1 MEAGA
6 TIGQYVLQRQLAVGG
21 MAEIWLATT
30 QGPAGFQK
38 DVVIKRILP
47 QFATDATFVEMFLDE
62 ARLAASLSHPH
73 IVSIFNLGRDGD
85 SYFIAMEFIDGYDL
99 SRLLVRAKTRGLSIP
114 AHIAVRIVADACA
127 GLDYAHNFV
136 DREGNRVG
144 LVHRDISPHNL
155 LISRNGVVKL
165 VDFGVAKA
173 ASSVHKTQTGMVKG
187 KLAYLSPEQIHAKVL
202 DGRSDIFAMGIVLYE
217 LLTGERPFGG
227 ESELLAISA
236 ILNEPHQPMSNFR
249 TDLPAG
255 LDEIVATALAK
266 KAQDRF
272 QSAAEMERAL
282 EQWLKAQQQ
291 LVTQRD
297 LADYLTALFSER
309 QAAPTG
315 GGPTLLGEV
324 DAVSSTRLETAT
336 EGGWAGAVQ
345 ASAPQ
350 QSYAKTAVA
359 LGAAPVLGLSS
370 ASALNSPDIQAASH
384 AAHAVIT
391 PNEPARPLPGNGW
404 LASPP
409 APQVDEP
416 PVKAQSNLV
425 WLAIAALLLAGIG
438 AWWFTR
444 SPEPEAV
451 VEPAD
456 AAAPAPTA
464 APGAEPS
471 PSPAAVAAPAVAPAV
486 AAAGSA
492 EASGSAEPAPA
503 PTHVVAEAPAPTP
516 APAAKPKADKGP
528 PPRVQL
534 AEPRGT
540 ATIRI
545 IYPGTSG
552 TYKVSID
559 GKEVGQ
565 SPKATFPVSAGSRQ
579 VVVKFYGKKFE
590 KTVRLAPG
598 TSTSIRATF

>member
-1 MEAGA
+1 MNAGA

-47 QFATDATFVEMFLDE
+47 QFANDATFVEMFLDE
-62 ARLAASLSHPH
+62 ARLAAALSHPH
-73 IVSIFNLGRDGD
+73 IVSIFNLGQDGD

-99 SRLLVRAKTRGLSIP
+99 SRLIVRAKTRGLSIP

-249 TDLPAG
+249 SDLPAG
-255 LDEIVATALAK
+255 LDEIIARALK
-266 KAQDRF
+266 KQAQDRF

-282 EQWLKAQQQ
+282 ELWLKEQRQ

-297 LADYLTALFSER
+297 LADFLSGLFSER
-309 QAAPTG
+309 PAAPTG
-315 GGPTLLGEV
+315 GGPTLLGDV

-336 EGGWAGAVQ
+336 EGAWAGAAQ
-345 ASAPQ
+345 AAAPEQ
-350 QSYAKTAVA
+350 PVARAAVA
-359 LGAAPVLGLSS
+359 LAAAPALGLSS
-370 ASALNSPDIQAASH
+370 ATALNSPDMKAVSH

-391 PNEPARPLPGNGW
+391 PDPSSPARPLPGNGW

-409 APQVDEP
+409 APAPEP
-416 PVKAQSNLV
+416 TIEAAAPKSGSKLWVGV
-425 WLAIAALLLAGIG
+425 AIAALLAGS
-438 AWWFTR
+438 WWLMR
-444 SPEPEAV
+444 SE
-451 VEPAD
+451 
-456 AAAPAPTA
+456 APAPPA
-464 APGAEPS
+464 APQ
-471 PSPAAVAAPAVAPAV
+471 AAVAAEAAPAVAPPEPTPVPAAAMAPAQAV
-486 AAAGSA
+486 AAG
-492 EASGSAEPAPA
+492 EASGSAAAAPA
-503 PTHVVAEAPAPTP
+503 LEPVPEPTP
-516 APAAKPKADKGP
+516 APAPAPKADKRP
-528 PPRVQL
+528 PPRVHL

-552 TYKVSID
+552 SYKVAID
-559 GKEVGQ
+559 GKAVGE
-565 SPKATFPVSAGSRQ
+565 SPKAIFPVSAGSHTVQ
-579 VVVKFYGKKFE
+579 VKFYGKKFE

-598 TSTSIRATF
+598 TSMSIRPSF

>member
-1 MEAGA
+1 MKAGA

-47 QFATDATFVEMFLDE
+47 QFANDATFVEMFLDE

-73 IVSIFNLGRDGD
+73 IVSIFNLGQDGD
-85 SYFIAMEFIDGYDL
+85 SYFIAMEFIEGYDL
-99 SRLLVRAKTRGLSIP
+99 SRLIVRAKTRGHSIP
-114 AHIAVRIVADACA
+114 AQIAVRIVADACA

-236 ILNEPHQPMSNFR
+236 ILNEPHQPMSSFR
-249 TDLPAG
+249 ADLPAG
-255 LDEIVATALAK
+255 LDEIIARALAK

-272 QSAAEMERAL
+272 QSAAELERAL
-282 EQWLKAQQQ
+282 ELWLKEQQQ

-297 LADYLTALFSER
+297 LADFLTGLFSER
-309 QAAPTG
+309 PAAPTG

-336 EGGWAGAVQ
+336 EGAWAGAAQ
-345 ASAPQ
+345 AAAPP
-350 QSYAKTAVA
+350 QSFAKTAVA
-359 LGAAPVLGLSS
+359 LGPALGGASS
-370 ASALNSPDIQAASH
+370 AALNSPDMKAVSH

-391 PNEPARPLPGNGW
+391 PDPSSPARPLPGNGW

-409 APQVDEP
+409 APAPEP
-416 PVKAQSNLV
+416 TSAPRPWPKA
-425 WLAIAALLLAGIG
+425 AMAAAALVAAVAG
-438 AWWFTR
+438 WWLFG
-444 SPEPEAV
+444 SQ
-451 VEPAD
+451 EPAPP
-456 AAAPAPTA
+456 AAPQAEIVAEAAPATA
-464 APGAEPS
+464 PQP
-471 PSPAAVAAPAVAPAV
+471 PPAPAV
-486 AAAGSA
+486 AAPTPAQAVAAG
-492 EASGSAEPAPA
+492 EASGSAAAAPA
-503 PTHVVAEAPAPTP
+503 LEPVPKPAPTP
-516 APAAKPKADKGP
+516 TPTPAPKADKRP
-528 PPRVQL
+528 PPRVHL
-534 AEPRGT
+534 AEPRGQ

-545 IYPGTSG
+545 IYPGT
-552 TYKVSID
+552 TAPYQVAID
-559 GKEVGQ
+559 GKAVGQ
-565 SPKATFPVSAGSRQ
+565 SPKSIFPVSAGSHTVQ
-579 VVVKFYGKKFE
+579 VKFYGKKFE

-598 TSTSIRATF
+598 TSTSIRPTF

>member
-47 QFATDATFVEMFLDE
+47 HFANDARFVEMFLDE

-73 IVSIFNLGRDGD
+73 IVSIFNLGQDGD
-85 SYFIAMEFIDGYDL
+85 SYFIAMEFIEGYDL
-99 SRLLVRAKTRGLSIP
+99 SRLIVRAKTRGLSIP

-155 LISRNGVVKL
+155 LISRIGVVKL

-236 ILNEPHQPMSNFR
+236 ILNEPHQPMSSFR
-249 TDLPAG
+249 ADLPAG
-255 LDEIVATALAK
+255 LDEIIARALAK

-272 QSAAEMERAL
+272 QSVAEMERAL
-282 EQWLKAQQQ
+282 ELWLKEQQQ

-297 LADYLTALFSER
+297 LADFLTGLFSER
-309 QAAPTG
+309 PAAPTG
-315 GGPTLLGEV
+315 GGPTLLGDV
-324 DAVSSTRLETAT
+324 DAVSSTRLKTAT
-336 EGGWAGAVQ
+336 EGPWAGAAQ
-345 ASAPQ
+345 ASAPEQ
-350 QSYAKTAVA
+350 PVARTAVA
-359 LGAAPVLGLSS
+359 LGAAPALGLS
-370 ASALNSPDIQAASH
+370 AATALNSPDIQAASH

-391 PNEPARPLPGNGW
+391 PDPSSPARPLPGNGW

-409 APQVDEP
+409 APAPEP
-416 PVKAQSNLV
+416 TMEAAAPKSGSKLWVGV
-425 WLAIAALLLAGIG
+425 AIAALLAGG
-438 AWWFTR
+438 WWLMR
-444 SPEPEAV
+444 SEAPAPPAAPQAEV
-451 VEPAD
+451 VAE
-456 AAAPAPTA
+456 AAPATEPQ
-464 APGAEPS
+464 PS
-471 PSPAAVAAPAVAPAV
+471 PAPAVADPTPAQAV
-486 AAAGSA
+486 GAG
-492 EASGSAEPAPA
+492 EASGSAALD
-503 PTHVVAEAPAPTP
+503 PTP
-516 APAAKPKADKGP
+516 TPTPKADKRP
-528 PPRVQL
+528 PPRVHL
-534 AEPRGT
+534 AEPRGQ

-552 TYKVSID
+552 SYKVAID
-559 GKEVGQ
+559 GKAVGE
-565 SPKATFPVSAGSRQ
+565 SPKAIFPVSAGSHTVQ
-579 VVVKFYGKKFE
+579 VKFYGKKFE

-598 TSTSIRATF
+598 TSTSIRPTF

>member
-47 QFATDATFVEMFLDE
+47 QFANDATFVEMFLDE

-73 IVSIFNLGRDGD
+73 IVSIFNLGKDGD
-85 SYFIAMEFIDGYDL
+85 SYFIAMEFIEGYDL
-99 SRLLVRAKTRGLSIP
+99 SRLIVRAKTRGLSIP

-249 TDLPAG
+249 ADLPAG
-255 LDEIVATALAK
+255 LDEIIARALAK

-272 QSAAEMERAL
+272 QSAAELERAL
-282 EQWLKAQQQ
+282 ELWLKEQQQ

-297 LADYLTALFSER
+297 LADFLTGLFSER
-309 QAAPTG
+309 PAAPTG
-315 GGPTLLGEV
+315 GGPTLLGDV

-336 EGGWAGAVQ
+336 EGAWAGAAQ
-345 ASAPQ
+345 AAAPP
-350 QSYAKTAVA
+350 QSFAKTAVA
-359 LGAAPVLGLSS
+359 LGPALGGASS
-370 ASALNSPDIQAASH
+370 AALNSSDMKAVSH

-391 PNEPARPLPGNGW
+391 PDPSSPARPLPGNGW

-409 APQVDEP
+409 APAQEP
-416 PVKAQSNLV
+416 TVEAVPPKSGSKLWVGV
-425 WLAIAALLLAGIG
+425 AIAVLLAGS
-438 AWWFTR
+438 WWLMR
-444 SPEPEAV
+444 SEAPAPPAAPEAAV
-451 VEPAD
+451 VAE
-456 AAAPAPTA
+456 AAPATA
-464 APGAEPS
+464 PQPPPAP
-471 PSPAAVAAPAVAPAV
+471 AVAAPAPAQ
-486 AAAGSA
+486 ANGAG
-492 EASGSAEPAPA
+492 EASGSAAVAPA
-503 PTHVVAEAPAPTP
+503 LEPVPEPAPTP
-516 APAAKPKADKGP
+516 APTPIPTPKADKRP
-528 PPRVQL
+528 PPRVHL
-534 AEPRGT
+534 AEPRGQ

-552 TYKVSID
+552 SYKVAID
-559 GKEVGQ
+559 GKAVGE
-565 SPKATFPVSAGSRQ
+565 SPKALFPVSAGSHTVQ
-579 VVVKFYGKKFE
+579 VKFYGKKFE

-598 TSTSIRATF
+598 TSTSIRPTF

>member
-47 QFATDATFVEMFLDE
+47 QFATDARFVEMFLDE

-73 IVSIFNLGRDGD
+73 IVSIFNLGQDGD
-85 SYFIAMEFIDGYDL
+85 SYFIAMEFIEGFDL
-99 SRLLVRAKTRGLSIP
+99 SRLIVRAKTRGLSIP

-136 DREGNRVG
+136 DREGKRVG

-227 ESELLAISA
+227 DSELLAISA

-255 LDEIVATALAK
+255 LDEIIARALEK
-266 KAQDRF
+266 RAQDRF

-282 EQWLKAQQQ
+282 EQWLKEQQQ

-297 LADYLTALFSER
+297 LADFLTGLFSER
-309 QAAPTG
+309 PAVPTG
-315 GGPTLLGEV
+315 GGPTLLGEA

-336 EGGWAGAVQ
+336 EGAWAGAVQ

-350 QSYAKTAVA
+350 QSFAKTAVV
-359 LGAAPVLGLSS
+359 LGAAPALGLSS
-370 ASALNSPDIQAASH
+370 DTALNSPDMKAVSH

-391 PNEPARPLPGNGW
+391 PDPSSPARPLPGNRW

-409 APQVDEP
+409 APMPEP
-416 PVKAQSNLV
+416 AVEPHAPKLGSKLWVGV
-425 WLAIAALLLAGIG
+425 AIAVLLAGG
-438 AWWFTR
+438 WWLMR
-444 SPEPEAV
+444 SE
-451 VEPAD
+451 
-456 AAAPAPTA
+456 APAPPA
-464 APGAEPS
+464 APQ
-471 PSPAAVAAPAVAPAV
+471 AAVVAEAAPAVAPPEPTPAP
-486 AAAGSA
+486 AAATAPAQAAGA
-492 EASGSAEPAPA
+492 GEASGSAAVAPMPA
-503 PTHVVAEAPAPTP
+503 PTPEPAPTP
-516 APAAKPKADKGP
+516 APKPAPKADKGP
-528 PPRVQL
+528 PPRVHL

-545 IYPGTSG
+545 IYPGT
-552 TYKVSID
+552 TAPYQVAID
-559 GKEVGQ
+559 GKAVGQ
-565 SPKATFPVSAGSRQ
+565 SPKSIFPVSAGSHTVQ
-579 VVVKFYGKKFE
+579 VKFYGKKFE

-598 TSTSIRATF
+598 TSTSIRPTF

>member
-1 MEAGA
+1 MKAGA

-62 ARLAASLSHPH
+62 ARLAAALSHPH
-73 IVSIFNLGRDGD
+73 IVSIFNLGQDGD

-99 SRLLVRAKTRGLSIP
+99 TRLLVRSKTRGLSIP

-255 LDEIVATALAK
+255 LDEIIVRALAK

-272 QSAAEMERAL
+272 QSAAEMERGL
-282 EQWLKAQQQ
+282 EQWLKEQQQ

-297 LADYLTALFSER
+297 LADYLTELFSER

-315 GGPTLLGEV
+315 GGPTLLGDV

-336 EGGWAGAVQ
+336 EGPWAGAAQ
-345 ASAPQ
+345 ASAPEQ
-350 QSYAKTAVA
+350 PVARTPVA
-359 LGAAPVLGLSS
+359 LAAAPALGLSS
-370 ASALNSPDIQAASH
+370 ATALNSPDMKAVSH

-409 APQVDEP
+409 APMPEP
-416 PVKAQSNLV
+416 PIAAAAPKSGSKLWVGV
-425 WLAIAALLLAGIG
+425 AIAALLAGS
-438 AWWFTR
+438 WWLMR
-444 SPEPEAV
+444 SEAPAPPAAPQAEV
-451 VEPAD
+451 VAEAAP
-456 AAAPAPTA
+456 AAAPQP
-464 APGAEPS
+464 PS
-471 PSPAAVAAPAVAPAV
+471 APAV
-486 AAAGSA
+486 AAAPTQALGA
-492 EASGSAEPAPA
+492 GEASGSVAVAPVLEP
-503 PTHVVAEAPAPTP
+503 APAPTP
-516 APAAKPKADKGP
+516 APAPKPKADKGP
-528 PPRVQL
+528 PPRVHL

-565 SPKATFPVSAGSRQ
+565 SPKSTFPVSAGTRQ
-579 VVVKFYGKKFE
+579 VVVKFYGKRFE

-598 TSTSIRATF
+598 TSTSIRPTF

>member
-47 QFATDATFVEMFLDE
+47 QFANDATFVEMFLDE

-73 IVSIFNLGRDGD
+73 IVSIFNLGQDGD
-85 SYFIAMEFIDGYDL
+85 SYFIAMEFIEGYDL
-99 SRLLVRAKTRGLSIP
+99 SRLIVRAKTRGLSIP

-249 TDLPAG
+249 ADLPAG
-255 LDEIVATALAK
+255 LDAIVARALAK
-266 KAQDRF
+266 QAQDRF
-272 QSAAEMERAL
+272 QSAAELERAL
-282 EQWLKAQQQ
+282 ELWLKEQQQ

-297 LADYLTALFSER
+297 LADFLTGLFSER
-309 QAAPTG
+309 PAAPTG

-336 EGGWAGAVQ
+336 EGAWAGAVQ
-345 ASAPQ
+345 ASAPP
-350 QSYAKTAVA
+350 QSFAKTAVA
-359 LGAAPVLGLSS
+359 LGPALGGASS
-370 ASALNSPDIQAASH
+370 AARNSPDMKAVSH

-391 PNEPARPLPGNGW
+391 PDPSSPARPLPGNGW

-409 APQVDEP
+409 APAPEP
-416 PVKAQSNLV
+416 TSAPRPWPKA
-425 WLAIAALLLAGIG
+425 AMAAAALVAAVAG
-438 AWWFTR
+438 WWLFG
-444 SPEPEAV
+444 SQ
-451 VEPAD
+451 EPAPED
-456 AAAPAPTA
+456 AAPAPAPAVTAPAATAPA
-464 APGAEPS
+464 APAPAASVAAEVKAEPT
-471 PSPAAVAAPAVAPAV
+471 PQPDPVAAPSPV
-486 AAAGSA
+486 AAA
-492 EASGSAEPAPA
+492 EASG
-503 PTHVVAEAPAPTP
+503 TAEAPAPAE
-516 APAAKPKADKGP
+516 APSAKPKPGKVP
-528 PPRVQL
+528 PPRVHL

-552 TYKVSID
+552 SYKVAID
-559 GKEVGQ
+559 GKAVGE
-565 SPKATFPVSAGSRQ
+565 SPKSSFPVSAGSHTVQ
-579 VVVKFYGKKFE
+579 VKFYGKKFE

-598 TSTSIRATF
+598 TSTSIRPTF

>member
-47 QFATDATFVEMFLDE
+47 QFANDATFVEMFLDE

-73 IVSIFNLGRDGD
+73 IVSIFNLGKDGD

-99 SRLLVRAKTRGLSIP
+99 SRLIVRAKTRGLSVP

-249 TDLPAG
+249 ADLPAG
-255 LDEIVATALAK
+255 LDEIIARALEKQAK
-266 KAQDRF
+266 DRF

-282 EQWLKAQQQ
+282 ELWLKEQQQ

-297 LADYLTALFSER
+297 LADFLTGLFSER
-309 QAAPTG
+309 PAAPTG
-315 GGPTLLGEV
+315 GGPTLLGEM

-336 EGGWAGAVQ
+336 EGAWAGAAQ
-345 ASAPQ
+345 AAAPP
-350 QSYAKTAVA
+350 QSFAKTAIA
-359 LGAAPVLGLSS
+359 LGPSLGGASS
-370 ASALNSPDIQAASH
+370 AALNSPDIKAASH

-391 PNEPARPLPGNGW
+391 PDPSSPARPLPGNGW

-409 APQVDEP
+409 APAPEP
-416 PVKAQSNLV
+416 TIEAAAPKSGSKFWVGV
-425 WLAIAALLLAGIG
+425 AIAALLAGSL
-438 AWWFTR
+438 WLMR
-444 SPEPEAV
+444 SEAPAPPAAPEAAV
-451 VEPAD
+451 VAEAAPAT
-456 AAAPAPTA
+456 APQPPPAPPVAAPAPA
-464 APGAEPS
+464 Q
-471 PSPAAVAAPAVAPAV
+471 AVAA
-486 AAAGSA
+486 G
-492 EASGSAEPAPA
+492 EASGSAAVALALEPVPK
-503 PTHVVAEAPAPTP
+503 PEPTP
-516 APAAKPKADKGP
+516 TPEPTPKADKRP
-528 PPRVQL
+528 PPRVHL

-552 TYKVSID
+552 SYKVAID
-559 GKEVGQ
+559 GKAVGE
-565 SPKATFPVSAGSRQ
+565 SPKAIFPVSAGSHTVQ
-579 VVVKFYGKKFE
+579 VKFYGKKFE

-598 TSTSIRATF
+598 TSTSIRPTF

>member
-73 IVSIFNLGRDGD
+73 IVSIFNLGQDGD
-85 SYFIAMEFIDGYDL
+85 SYFIAMEYIDGYDL

-255 LDEIVATALAK
+255 LDEIIVRALAK

-272 QSAAEMERAL
+272 QSAAEMERGL

-315 GGPTLLGEV
+315 GGPTLLGDV

-336 EGGWAGAVQ
+336 EGPWAGAVQ

-350 QSYAKTAVA
+350 QSAAKRAVP
-359 LGAAPVLGLSS
+359 LGQAPVLGAF
-370 ASALNSPDIQAASH
+370 ASTALNSPDIQAASH
-384 AAHAVIT
+384 AAHVVIT
-391 PNEPARPLPGNGW
+391 PEEPARPLPGNGW

-409 APQVDEP
+409 APMPEP
-416 PVKAQSNLV
+416 T
-425 WLAIAALLLAGIG
+425 IEAAAPKSGSKLWVGVAVAVLLAGS
-438 AWWFTR
+438 WWLMR
-444 SPEPEAV
+444 SEAPEPPAAPQAEVVAEAA
-451 VEPAD
+451 P
-456 AAAPAPTA
+456 AAAPQP
-464 APGAEPS
+464 PS
-471 PSPAAVAAPAVAPAV
+471 APAV
-486 AAAGSA
+486 AAAPTQAVGA
-492 EASGSAEPAPA
+492 GEASGSVAVAPVLEP
-503 PTHVVAEAPAPTP
+503 APAPTP
-516 APAAKPKADKGP
+516 APAPKPKADKGP
-528 PPRVQL
+528 SPRVHL

-565 SPKATFPVSAGSRQ
+565 SPKATFPVSAGTRQ
-579 VVVKFYGKKFE
+579 VVVKFYGKRFE

>member
-73 IVSIFNLGRDGD
+73 IVSIFNLGQDGD
-85 SYFIAMEFIDGYDL
+85 SYFIAMEYIEGYDL
-99 SRLLVRAKTRGLSIP
+99 TRLLVRSKTRGLSIP

-236 ILNEPHQPMSNFR
+236 ILNDPHQPMSRFR
-249 TDLPAG
+249 SDLPAG
-255 LDEIVATALAK
+255 LDEIIVRALAK

-272 QSAAEMERAL
+272 QSAAEMERGL
-282 EQWLKAQQQ
+282 EQWLKEQQQ

-297 LADYLTALFSER
+297 LADYLTELFSER

-315 GGPTLLGEV
+315 GGPTLLGDV

-336 EGGWAGAVQ
+336 EGPWAGAVQ
-345 ASAPQ
+345 ASAPEQ
-350 QSYAKTAVA
+350 PVAKAAVA
-359 LGAAPVLGLSS
+359 LGAAPVLGAF
-370 ASALNSPDIQAASH
+370 ASTALNSPDIQAASH

-391 PNEPARPLPGNGW
+391 PEEPARPLPGNGW

-416 PVKAQSNLV
+416 PIAAAAPKSGSKLWVGV
-425 WLAIAALLLAGIG
+425 AIAVLLAGS
-438 AWWFTR
+438 WWLMR
-444 SPEPEAV
+444 SEAPAPPAAPHAEV
-451 VEPAD
+451 VAEAAQPPSAPVV
-456 AAAPAPTA
+456 AAAPTQAL
-464 APGAEPS
+464 
-471 PSPAAVAAPAVAPAV
+471 VA
-486 AAAGSA
+486 G
-492 EASGSAEPAPA
+492 EASGSAAVAPAAEPAPRPE
-503 PTHVVAEAPAPTP
+503 PTPAPTP
-516 APAAKPKADKGP
+516 TPAPKADKGP
-528 PPRVQL
+528 SPRVHL

-552 TYKVSID
+552 SYKVSID

-565 SPKATFPVSAGSRQ
+565 SPKATFPVSAGTRQ
-579 VVVKFYGKKFE
+579 VVVKFYGKRFE

>member
-1 MEAGA
+1 MNAGA

-47 QFATDATFVEMFLDE
+47 QFANDATFVEMFLDE
-62 ARLAASLSHPH
+62 ARLAAALSHPH
-73 IVSIFNLGRDGD
+73 IVSIFNLGQDGD

-99 SRLLVRAKTRGLSIP
+99 SRLIVRAKTRGLSIP

-249 TDLPAG
+249 SDLPAG
-255 LDEIVATALAK
+255 LDEIIARALK
-266 KAQDRF
+266 KQAQDRF

-282 EQWLKAQQQ
+282 ELWLKEQRQ

-297 LADYLTALFSER
+297 LADFLSGLFSER
-309 QAAPTG
+309 PAAPTG
-315 GGPTLLGEV
+315 GGPTLLGDV

-336 EGGWAGAVQ
+336 EGAWAGAAQ
-345 ASAPQ
+345 AAAPEQ
-350 QSYAKTAVA
+350 PVARAAVA
-359 LGAAPVLGLSS
+359 LAAAPALGLSS
-370 ASALNSPDIQAASH
+370 ATALNSPDMKAVSH

-391 PNEPARPLPGNGW
+391 PDPSSPARPLPGNGW

-409 APQVDEP
+409 APAPEP
-416 PVKAQSNLV
+416 TIEAAAPKSGSKLWVGV
-425 WLAIAALLLAGIG
+425 AIAALLAGS
-438 AWWFTR
+438 WWLMR
-444 SPEPEAV
+444 SE
-451 VEPAD
+451 
-456 AAAPAPTA
+456 APAPPA
-464 APGAEPS
+464 APE
-471 PSPAAVAAPAVAPAV
+471 AAVAAEAAPATAPQPPPAPAV
-486 AAAGSA
+486 AAPTPAQAVAAG
-492 EASGSAEPAPA
+492 EASGSAAAAPA
-503 PTHVVAEAPAPTP
+503 LEPVPAPTP
-516 APAAKPKADKGP
+516 APAPTPKADKVP
-528 PPRVQL
+528 PPRVHL

-552 TYKVSID
+552 SYKVAID
-559 GKEVGQ
+559 GKAVGE
-565 SPKATFPVSAGSRQ
+565 SPKAIFPVSAGSHTVQ
-579 VVVKFYGKKFE
+579 VKFYGKKFE

-598 TSTSIRATF
+598 TSMSIRPSF